1 MTKGSKRNLVL
12 SVATLFVLA
21 MPGAAIA
28 GGKGGGSKNAD
39 TERPTESLGLNFTK
53 TQVEYQSQKSDGTGT
68 KTSNSK
74 MQNNKTGP
82 NLFKSTAQGKHYSR
96 VSH

>member
-1 MTKGSKRNLVL
+1 MPKGSKRNFVL

-21 MPGAAIA
+21 MPAAAIA
-28 GGKGGGSKNAD
+28 GGKAGGSKNVE
-39 TERPTESLGLNFTK
+39 ERPTESLGLNYTK
-53 TQVEYQSQKSDGTGT
+53 TQVEYKSQKSDGTVT
-68 KTSNSK
+68 NTSNSK